1 MLDPELVQQAK
12 AERDRLVDLQHD
24 VERARSDYHHTIRRL
39 HGGGGSLREIADEL
53 GLSHQR
59 VHQIVD
65 VTGDEPAIAQ
75 PLFPPFL
82 ARRGRRRGGPQF
94 FKRFSDEAR
103 RVVVLAQEEARSL
116 GHNYVGTEHLLL
128 GVLKLGEGAAADAL
142 RTLGLSHEAARSEV
156 IAIIGEGST
165 PLTGRLP
172 FTPRSKKALEFAL
185 REKTARGARCIEPEH
200 ILLVLSRAPE
210 TVSAPVHT
218 RPGIAEVT
226 LRGCGR
232 QATGGVGL
240 SATQMTRSRPRCFRA
255 V

>member
-1 MLDPELVQQAK
+1 MLDPELVRKAR

-24 VERARSDYHHTIRRL
+24 VERARSDYHHTIRVL
-39 HGGGGSLREIADEL
+39 HGAGGSLREIADEL

-65 VTGDEPAIAQ
+65 VSGEEPAFPH

-82 ARRGRRRGGPQF
+82 GRRGRRKGGPQF
-94 FKRFSDEAR
+94 FERFSDEAR
-103 RVVVLAQEEARSL
+103 RVVVFAQEEARSL

-128 GVLKLGEGAAADAL
+128 GILKLGEGAAADAL
-142 RTLGLSHEAARSEV
+142 RALGVSHATAQSEV

-172 FTPRSKKALEFAL
+172 FTPRAKKALEFAL

-200 ILLVLSRAPE
+200 ILLVLARAPE
-210 TVSAPVHT
+210 TVSAQVLT
-218 RPGIAEVT
+218 ALG
-226 LRGCGR
+226 
-232 QATGGVGL
+232 ATEESL
-240 SATQMTRSRPRCFRA
+240 LAA
-255 V
+255 VEKRLAA

>member
-39 HGGGGSLREIADEL
+39 HGAGGSLREIADEL

-65 VTGDEPAIAQ
+65 VTGSEPGFPQ

-82 ARRGRRRGGPQF
+82 GRRGRRKGGTQF
-94 FKRFSDEAR
+94 FERFSDEAR
-103 RVVVLAQEEARSL
+103 QVVVLAQEEAQSL

-128 GVLKLGEGAAADAL
+128 GLLLLGEGAAADAL
-142 RTLGLSHEAARSEV
+142 RTLGLTHEAAREQV
-156 IAIIGEGST
+156 IATIGVGSE
-165 PLTGRLP
+165 PVTGRLP
-172 FTPRSKKALEFAL
+172 FTPRSKKALEFSL

-200 ILLVLSRAPE
+200 LLLVLAREPE
-210 TVSAPVHT
+210 TVSAQVLT
-218 RPGIAEVT
+218 ALGATEES
-226 LRGCGR
+226 LR
-232 QATGGVGL
+232 A
-240 SATQMTRSRPRCFRA
+240 A
-255 V
+255 VEKRLAA